1 MTPLISF
8 RRQHITLSLLDLRP
22 LSIVLQTKMSPSWI
36 TTTAVLVLLDNCYI
50 LTSFCVAIFNQILA
64 WRYIQA
70 IYAAKKKKKLNAI
83 DHSSGFI
90 LITSICQ
97 LNLMT
102 TQDEIQS
109 YSSLD
114 VQSLLFS
121 KTKTPKLLFFGNCL
135 SSTLT
140 LSCITQILLGCKS
153 KLDADIPTYSIFPE
167 TYDISC
173 KDMSSSGGGVFSICR
188 SSQQPSHCR
197 GKTF

>member
-1 MTPLISF
+1 M
-8 RRQHITLSLLDLRP
+8 
-22 LSIVLQTKMSPSWI
+22 
-36 TTTAVLVLLDNCYI
+36 
-50 LTSFCVAIFNQILA
+50 
-64 WRYIQA
+64 
-70 IYAAKKKKKLNAI
+70 
-83 DHSSGFI
+83 
-90 LITSICQ
+90 
-97 LNLMT
+97 
-102 TQDEIQS
+102 
-109 YSSLD
+109 
-114 VQSLLFS
+114 QSLLFS

-197 GKTF
+197 GKTYDVKGPEVTAVSVQFQKTRKLYSTSYYHPLTQDRSSLDLLHNVITRGRDQVSGTRNDVLTSCKVVTLVVVSG